1 MTKRAEKSPEQA
13 DAEFLAD
20 YKADEWPGVALAVDV
35 VTLGV
40 VAGKLCVS
48 LVRRTELP
56 QKGRLALPGG
66 FVRGPESLDEAV
78 SRVLEQKAGARN
90 VYAEQMYTFGDAG
103 RDPRTRV
110 VSVAYL
116 ALAKDLMAQTGVVYG
131 EIRAPWSGE
140 VGGAV
145 LVVVDGKE
153 EKLTFDHAEIIGVA
167 LKRLRGKLRYTPV
180 AYELLGTEFTL
191 RALQE
196 VHEAILGR
204 SVDKNSFRRSS
215 LASGDLVS
223 TGSIEEN
230 VAWRPAELYSWVG
243 DRA

>member
-1 MTKRAEKSPEQA
+1 MTDKSVKSVDE
-13 DAEFLAD
+13 DAEFLAN
-20 YKADEWPGVALAVDV
+20 YKAEEWPGVAVAVDV
-35 VTLGV
+35 VVLGV

-66 FVRGPESLDEAV
+66 FLRGPESLDEAV
-78 SRVLEQKAGARN
+78 GRVLEQKAGVRN

-110 VSVAYL
+110 LSVTYL
-116 ALAKDLMAQTGVVYG
+116 ALAKDLAAMTGVVCG
-131 EIRAPWSGE
+131 EIRAAWSGE
-140 VGGAV
+140 AGGAV
-145 LVVVDGKE
+145 AVVVDGKE
-153 EKLTFDHAEIIGVA
+153 EKLAFDHAEIIGVA

-180 AYELLGTEFTL
+180 AYELLGAEFTL
-191 RALQE
+191 RELQE
-196 VHEAILGR
+196 VHEAILGK
-204 SVDKNSFRRSS
+204 SVDKNSFRRSA

-230 VAWRPAELYSWVG
+230 VSWRPAELYAWNG
-243 DRA
+243 E